1 MISGGFHLF
10 FTNDSVL
17 FCLAKE
23 EKCQK
28 IIDLLLVYEKG
39 LGQKINRDK
48 TNIFFSSNTQPHLQL
63 CIQHLLGV
71 PSIR

>member
-23 EKCQK
+23 EECQK

-48 TNIFFSSNTQPHLQL
+48 TNIFSVLILNHTSNFVSN
-63 CIQHLLGV
+63 IF
-71 PSIR
+71 

>member
-1 MISGGFHLF
+1 MITGGFHLF
-10 FTNDSVL
+10 FANDSVL

-48 TNIFFSSNTQPHLQL
+48 TNIFSVLILNHTSNFVSN
-63 CIQHLLGV
+63 IF
-71 PSIR
+71 

>member
-48 TNIFFSSNTQPHLQL
+48 TNIFSVLILNHTSNFVSN
-63 CIQHLLGV
+63 IF
-71 PSIR
+71 